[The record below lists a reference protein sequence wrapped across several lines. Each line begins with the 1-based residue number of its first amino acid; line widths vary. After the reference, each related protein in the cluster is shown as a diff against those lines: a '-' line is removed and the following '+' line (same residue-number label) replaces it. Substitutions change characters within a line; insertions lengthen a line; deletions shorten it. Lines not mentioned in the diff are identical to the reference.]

1 MLLNF
6 NSYSDSENTAMTKIR
21 TYDWSKLLKL
31 WKGIKEGN
39 TPTWASGKAL
49 EYLFVRAFDLD
60 KAQVA
65 FPYCNNLLLSQEQF
79 DGFVYLP
86 SLGSGFIVECKDW
99 STPVSFDELS
109 KLHGRLLY
117 RTPSTYGIFV
127 SKSGFTPSAMELL
140 HLLHPHKILLW
151 TFNDID
157 ECFKNHKFVKALIY
171 KYHYFMMTAN
181 NNVAVVDGINI

>member
-6 NSYSDSENTAMTKIR
+6 SIYSPSEKNSIAKIR
-21 TYDWSKLLKL
+21 SYNWSKLLKL
-31 WKGIKEGN
+31 WKDIKAGN

-49 EYLFVRAFDLD
+49 EYMFVRAFDLNN
-60 KAQVA
+60 AQVA
-65 FPYCNNLLLSQEQF
+65 FPYSNKLLQSQEQF
-79 DGFVYLP
+79 DGFVYL
-86 SLGSGFIVECKDW
+86 SFLGSGFIVECKDW

-127 SKSGFTPSAMELL
+127 SKTGFTPSAMELL
-140 HLLHPHKILLW
+140 HLLSPHKILLW

-157 ECFKNHKFVKALIY
+157 ECFKNHKFVKALAY